1 MNETQT
7 TQETKETV
15 TIRPTLLVE
24 MLYAIEKHI
33 DQQVEAK
40 LNNVMQSHAT
50 MKQIDEGFEARIQEL
65 IADAVGDHESEQEHH
80 TRDDIAEQIGDQV
93 NQEVAVQIR
102 NHDFSNQLHDAITDY
117 DFDDKIDSFDFDD
130 KMDEWKDMNDI
141 LDSDQ
146 AREIV
151 NEILD
156 EALDERLKALL
167 SKLSITIKGD

>member
-7 TQETKETV
+7 T
-15 TIRPTLLVE
+15 PTLLE
-24 MLYAIEKHI
+24 TILSAINTHI

-40 LNNVMQSHAT
+40 LNNVMQAHT
-50 MKQIDEGFEARIQEL
+50 TIKQIDEGFEARIQEL
-65 IADAVGDHESEQEHH
+65 IAEAVGDHESEQDHP

-93 NQEVAVQIR
+93 GQEIVMQIR

-117 DFDDKIDSFDFDD
+117 DFDDKIDSFDFDS

-141 LDSDQ
+141 LDHDQ

-156 EALDERLKALL
+156 EAIDERLKALL

>member
-7 TQETKETV
+7 TQ
-15 TIRPTLLVE
+15 PTLLE
-24 MLYAIEKHI
+24 TILSAINTHI

-40 LNNVMQSHAT
+40 LNNVMQAHTT

-65 IADAVGDHESEQEHH
+65 IAEAVDDHESMQDHH
-80 TRDDIAEQIGDQV
+80 TRDDIAETVEDSV
-93 NQEVAVQIR
+93 KQEVQTQMHR
-102 NHDFSNQLHDAITDY
+102 MDFSNQLHDAINDF
-117 DFDDKIDSFDFDD
+117 DFDDKIDSFDFDS
-130 KMDEWKDMNDI
+130 KMDDWKDMNDI

-167 SKLSITIKGD
+167 SKLSITIKEG

>member
-7 TQETKETV
+7 TQ
-15 TIRPTLLVE
+15 PTLLE
-24 MLYAIEKHI
+24 TILSAINTHI

-40 LNNVMQSHAT
+40 LNAVMQAHT
-50 MKQIDEGFEARIQEL
+50 TIKQIDEGFEKRIQEL
-65 IADAVGDHESEQEHH
+65 IAEAVDDHESMQDHH
-80 TRDDIAEQIGDQV
+80 TRDDIAETVEDSV
-93 NQEVAVQIR
+93 TQEVQTQMHR
-102 NHDFSNQLHDAITDY
+102 MDFSNQLHDAINDF
-117 DFDDKIDSFDFDD
+117 DFDDKIDSFDFDS

-141 LDSDQ
+141 LDTDQ